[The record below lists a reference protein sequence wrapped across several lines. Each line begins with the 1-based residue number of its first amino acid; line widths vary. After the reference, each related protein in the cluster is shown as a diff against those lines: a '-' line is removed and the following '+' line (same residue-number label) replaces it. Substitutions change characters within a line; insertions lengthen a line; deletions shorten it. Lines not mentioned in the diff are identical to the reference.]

1 MQHLKLSELKTPA
14 PGRER
19 RQTLML
25 VPGPIAAGDP
35 RVTAAQARVRHGLL
49 RALQEFLDRGGFT
62 ELERA
67 ADSAVAALL
76 GRSYWATRADL
87 LQGLVVGADGAALID
102 LLERSLLAGVHGAL
116 NRSYADLQALG
127 ADLDR
132 LKYVR
137 LPVGRVRHEVAA
149 ARWAGDVR
157 HWTALSTPADLDSA
171 ALAEAGAPVLLVK
184 YTPDVPEDED
194 TPAPRLLE
202 ARLLLPGVGLVATAA
217 AGGTFSLAVTALT
230 RFLCVADVAVLARP
244 ALEMERV

>member
-1 MQHLKLSELKTPA
+1 MQHLKLSELNTQA
-14 PGRER
+14 PSRER
-19 RQTLML
+19 RQNLML
-25 VPGPIAAGDP
+25 VPGPAPAADP
-35 RVTAAQARVRHGLL
+35 RVTAALARVRLGVL

-67 ADSAVAALL
+67 ADPAVAALL

-87 LQGLVVGADGAALID
+87 LQGLVVGTDGATLID
-102 LLERSLLAGVHGAL
+102 LLERGLLAALHGAL

-127 ADLDR
+127 ADLDL

-137 LPVGRVRHEVAA
+137 LPVERVRHEVAA

-157 HWTALSTPADLDSA
+157 HWTAPSTPADLDGA

-184 YTPDVPEDED
+184 YTPDAPEDAD
-194 TPAPRLLE
+194 APPPRLLE

-217 AGGTFSLAVTALT
+217 HGGTFSLDVAALT
-230 RFLCVADVAVLARP
+230 RFLCAAEVAVLARP
-244 ALEMERV
+244 ALAR

>member
-14 PGRER
+14 PRRER
-19 RQTLML
+19 RQNLML
-25 VPGPIAAGDP
+25 VPGPARSADP
-35 RVTAAQARVRHGLL
+35 LATAARARVRHALV
-49 RALQEFLDRGGFT
+49 RALQEFLDRAGFT

-67 ADSAVAALL
+67 ADPAVAALL

-87 LQGLVVGADGAALID
+87 LQGLAVGADGATLLD
-102 LLERSLLAGVHGAL
+102 LLERGLLAGLHGAL
-116 NRSYADLQALG
+116 NRGYADLQALG

-137 LPVGRVRHEVAA
+137 LPVERVRHEVAA

-157 HWTALSTPADLDSA
+157 HWTAPSTPADLDGA

-184 YTPDVPEDED
+184 YTPDALEDED
-194 TPAPRLLE
+194 APAPRLLE

-217 AGGTFSLAVTALT
+217 DGGMLSLDVAALT
-230 RFLCVADVAVLARP
+230 RFLCAAEVAVLARP
-244 ALEMERV
+244 ALAR

>member
-35 RVTAAQARVRHGLL
+35 RVTAVQARVRHGLL
-49 RALQEFLDRGGFT
+49 RALQEFLDRAGFT

-67 ADSAVAALL
+67 ADPAVAALL

-116 NRSYADLQALG
+116 NRSYADLQVLG

-184 YTPDVPEDED
+184 YTPDAPEDED
-194 TPAPRLLE
+194 APAPRLLE